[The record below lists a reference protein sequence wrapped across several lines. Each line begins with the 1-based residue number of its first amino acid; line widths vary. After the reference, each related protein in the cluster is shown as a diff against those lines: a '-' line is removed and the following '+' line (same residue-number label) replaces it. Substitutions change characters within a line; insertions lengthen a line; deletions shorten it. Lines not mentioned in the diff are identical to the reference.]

1 MPVTYRRWQGYSRRA
16 VLLGV
21 LMGGFFRS
29 VVVAAADVAAHGDAI
44 RRLRR
49 EEIEGILVRD
59 VYDRATCA
67 AVCEQ
72 LEAGRHGLVRTS
84 FPAPFHAFFL
94 GMNLNL
100 APADLSGYFAAAP
113 VFRERLA
120 GVFAPAVDLESR
132 VAGLLS
138 GLDGGR
144 RFVAAPGPARGV
156 DHMFTT
162 LRAHRPGGFIPQ
174 HFDDEQDARPSYRF
188 ITPHLVSDV
197 FSFVLAFS
205 QAEAGGELEVF
216 NLRHGGR
223 RFRMVDGDSDARH
236 LSVEGVE
243 SVRFRLAPGE
253 MIVVNSGRYLH
264 RVTPVVGAV
273 TRWTACSF
281 MAESR
286 TGDVLCWG

>member
-1 MPVTYRRWQGYSRRA
+1 MPMPS
-16 VLLGV
+16 
-21 LMGGFFRS
+21 FFRT
-29 VVVAAADVAAHGDAI
+29 VVVPAADVGQHADAI
-44 RRLRR
+44 RCLRR
-49 EEIEGILVRD
+49 EEFEGIVVTG
-59 VYDRATCA
+59 VYDPAECA
-67 AVCEQ
+67 ALCVA
-72 LEAGRHGLVRTS
+72 LEEGRHGLVRTD

-100 APADLSGYFAAAP
+100 TPPDLTGYFAAAP

-120 GVFAPAVDLESR
+120 GLFSGVGDLEAR
-132 VAGLLS
+132 VTELLS
-138 GLDGGR
+138 ALDGGR
-144 RFVAAPGPARGV
+144 RYRAAPGAGV

-162 LRAHRPGGFIPQ
+162 LRAHRPGGFIPR
-174 HFDDEQDARPSYRF
+174 HFDDEQEARESYRL
-188 ITPHLVSDV
+188 IVPELVSDV

-243 SVRFRLAPGE
+243 SVKFRLAPGE
-253 MIVVNSGRYLH
+253 MIVMNSGRYLH
-264 RVTPVVGAV
+264 SVTPVVGTT

-286 TGDVLCWG
+286 SGDVVCWG

>member
-1 MPVTYRRWQGYSRRA
+1 MMPMRS
-16 VLLGV
+16 
-21 LMGGFFRS
+21 FFRS
-29 VVVAAADVAAHGDAI
+29 VLVAAADVAAHSDAI

-59 VYDRATCA
+59 VYDAATCA
-67 AVCEQ
+67 AVCER

-84 FPAPFHAFFL
+84 FPAPFRAFFL

-100 APADLSGYFAAAP
+100 APPDLSGYFAASP
-113 VFRERLA
+113 VFRAGLA
-120 GVFAPAVDLESR
+120 EVFAPAVGLEER
-132 VAGLLS
+132 AGGLLS
-138 GLDGGR
+138 ALDGGR
-144 RFVAAPGPARGV
+144 RYIAAPGPAPGV

-174 HFDDEQDARPSYRF
+174 HFDDEQDTRPSYRL
-188 ITPHLVSDV
+188 ITPHLVSDL
-197 FSFVLAFS
+197 FSFVVAFS

-223 RFRMVDGDSDARH
+223 QFRMMDGDQDARH

-253 MIVVNSGRYLH
+253 MIIVNSGRYLH
-264 RVTPVVGAV
+264 RVTPVVGTV

-281 MAESR
+281 MADSR
-286 TGDVLCWG
+286 AGDVLCWG

>member
-1 MPVTYRRWQGYSRRA
+1 MPS
-16 VLLGV
+16 
-21 LMGGFFRS
+21 FFRT
-29 VVVAAADVAAHGDAI
+29 VIIPAADAAQHADTI

-49 EEIEGILVRD
+49 EEFEGIILRD
-59 VYDRATCA
+59 VYDPATCA
-67 AVCEQ
+67 GLCAR

-84 FPAPFHAFFL
+84 FPAPFHAFFF

-100 APADLSGYFAAAP
+100 TPPDLTAYFEAAP

-120 GVFAPAVDLESR
+120 GLFTDTIDLETR
-132 VAGLLS
+132 ITGLLS
-138 GLDGGR
+138 ALDAER
-144 RFVAAPGPARGV
+144 RYVAAPGPHPGV

-162 LRAHRPGGFIPQ
+162 LRAHRTGGFIPR
-174 HFDDEQDARPSYRF
+174 HFDDEQESRGSYRL
-188 ITPHLVSDV
+188 ILPHVVSDLY
-197 FSFVLAFS
+197 SFVLAFS
-205 QAEAGGELEVF
+205 QAEAGGELEIF

-223 RFRMVDGDSDARH
+223 RFRMQDGDADASH

-243 SVRFRLAPGE
+243 SVKFRLAPGE
-253 MIVVNSGRYLH
+253 MIIFNSGRYLH
-264 RVTPVVGAV
+264 SVTPVIGAA